1 MCAWFANSSP
11 TTDLCGPNLD
21 SSADKSL
28 TDADAEVA
36 QNPAVIFL
44 NNTVAAEKIE
54 ASLLQIIQTALPSI
68 GHTYPDAHRPR
79 PWLLAGPLAHSS
91 APAASIHSR

>member
-36 QNPAVIFL
+36 QNPAVIL
-44 NNTVAAEKIE
+44 LDHTVAAEKVE
-54 ASLLQIIQTALPSI
+54 ASLLQIIQIALSSI
-68 GHTYPDAHRPR
+68 GHTHPDAHRHWPLVLRR
-79 PWLLAGPLAHSS
+79 PL
-91 APAASIHSR
+91 RY